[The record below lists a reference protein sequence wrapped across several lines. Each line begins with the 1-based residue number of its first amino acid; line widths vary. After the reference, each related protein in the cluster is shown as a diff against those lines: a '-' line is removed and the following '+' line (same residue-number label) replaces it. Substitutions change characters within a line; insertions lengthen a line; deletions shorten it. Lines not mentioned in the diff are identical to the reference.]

1 MIIDKIGEGHY
12 QTRSG
17 LPVVIEAK
25 NGMGAYSV
33 RGYVIESDGTEE
45 YNTWTKHGDFY
56 ADTNTHDL
64 DLIPVAQ
71 AEAQPLPESETGYK
85 IDLSEASEE
94 ERREAQELA
103 FELGYVW
110 KLGGANTKVSFLDYP
125 FYFLKPD
132 SRLKYVPKDSKDY
145 FDMQD
150 ELQITLHDLRA
161 AVAHRKQ
168 QEADQPEPK
177 QERPV
182 DVGIPYT
189 NETERKAAIKQAE
202 SYGYKEWDGNK
213 RHRSETDNYIWLH
226 KDGDWFDAKLDEGNK
241 TIPLDRSF
249 MEQPEVKQPKYFD
262 IPGHGKVFNHLIE
275 NYSMVEQND
284 GTITLTPIDKEYQ
297 ANYEKALQFL
307 DKTPEN
313 VMWPHSD
320 LAKILVEFLNSV
332 K

>member
-17 LPVVIEAK
+17 LPVVIEGIK
-25 NGMGAYSV
+25 GITEYPV
-33 RGYVIESDGTEE
+33 RGYVIKKDGIKSTR
-45 YNTWTKHGDFY
+45 TWTKEGVWSL
-56 ADTNTHDL
+56 TNMPHDL

-71 AEAQPLPESETGYK
+71 PLPESKKGYK

-103 FELGYVW
+103 FELGW
-110 KLGGANTKVSFLDYP
+110 KWVYTGKEINSSSLYTFYYLDDG
-125 FYFLKPD
+125 KTMSCSQRVD
-132 SRLKYVPKDSKDY
+132 KDV
-145 FDMQD
+145 FDD
-150 ELQITLHDLRA
+150 DKSTQITLPDLRA

-168 QEADQPEPK
+168 QEAEQPEPK
-177 QERPV
+177 QKRPV
-182 DVGIPYT
+182 SGGIPYT
-189 NETERKAAIKQAE
+189 NEAERKAAIKQAE
-202 SYGYKEWDGNK
+202 SYGYKEWDLNE
-213 RHRSETDNYIWLH
+213 RNRVESDNCIWLYG
-226 KDGDWFDAKLDEGNK
+226 DGDWFDAKLNEGDK
-241 TIPLDRSF
+241 TMPLDRSF

-275 NYSMVEQND
+275 NYSMVEQNN

-297 ANYEKALQFL
+297 ANYEKALNFL
-307 DKTPEN
+307 EGTPE
-313 VMWPHSD
+313 VMWSRED